1 MKSSFA
7 DKLKSLFAGRAAQ
20 NEEFFD
26 DLADAL
32 IEGDIGAKLSMELID
47 ALEGECKKEKVYDQ
61 DKILLKLKESI
72 QSDIRQAAVWNTLGL
87 ILLRTGRLQVR
98 ISHLCLSQNYIFS
111 LSNLKF
117 VVLCRVLF
125 QFCHPC
131 WLLLL
136 ITMIALETLG
146 LLTFK
151 GKKVQQN
158 VCSLR
163 FHH

>member
-1 MKSSFA
+1 MVIDESWHVLCQCLLLDTSGDSSR
-7 DKLKSLFAGRAAQ
+7 DKELDP
-20 NEEFFD
+20 EE
-26 DLADAL
+26 
-32 IEGDIGAKLSMELID
+32 
-47 ALEGECKKEKVYDQ
+47 LEE
-61 DKILLKLKESI
+61 ILLKLKESI

-151 GKKVQQN
+151 GK
-158 VCSLR
+158 CLLYPL
-163 FHH
+163 